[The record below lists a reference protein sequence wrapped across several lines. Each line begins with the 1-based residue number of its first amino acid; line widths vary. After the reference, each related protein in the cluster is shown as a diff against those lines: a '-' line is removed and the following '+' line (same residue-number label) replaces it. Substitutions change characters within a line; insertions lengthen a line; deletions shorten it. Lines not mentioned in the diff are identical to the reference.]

1 MSGNTR
7 GVSPATTRLVGG
19 AVCLDLANSIDWGHD
34 GGERPDHTEALSTPE
49 DLAVWA
55 ARLGLATATETET
68 WTTARELQAIRE
80 LRRAIH
86 RTFGSIAAGEDPPAS
101 LTSALMTR
109 YAEAI
114 AAARLDRDDD
124 RWRIAW
130 PAGDARGIR
139 FAAAVSAAELLT
151 DPARLARVRIC
162 PGENCGWLFVDT
174 TGRRRWCSMEV
185 CGSRAKM
192 RRLYARRGR

>member
-1 MSGNTR
+1 
-7 GVSPATTRLVGG
+7 VSSATTRLVGG
-19 AVCLDLANSIDWGHD
+19 AICLDLANSIDWAHD
-34 GGERPDHTEALSTPE
+34 GDERPGHTEALSTPE
-49 DLAVWA
+49 DLVVWA
-55 ARLGLATATETET
+55 ARLGLATATETP
-68 WTTARELQAIRE
+68 TTARELQAIRE

-86 RTFGSIAAGEDPPAS
+86 RTFGSIAAGGDPPAS
-101 LTSALMTR
+101 LTAALMTQ
-109 YAEAI
+109 YAEAV

-130 PAGDARGIR
+130 PAGDARRIR
-139 FAAAVSAAELLT
+139 FAAAVSASELLT

-162 PGENCGWLFVDT
+162 PGDNCGWLFVDT

-192 RRLYARRGR
+192 RRLYARRRR